1 MELKNKKINFLGD
14 SITEGAHATDF
25 AKKGYVG
32 VIAEKTG
39 AVCRNYGISGT
50 RIARQSVVD
59 PNNRMDRDFCSR
71 YAEMDKDADIVVV
84 FGGTND
90 FGHGDAPLGD
100 FKDNTPTTFCGAL
113 NYLYSG
119 IKERFGNSRIII
131 VTPLHRMEQESIH
144 GDGAK
149 PQGGPLLSEYVEL
162 IRAAAKEF
170 GFELLDFFASPEMD
184 PRNPEDFEKYF
195 ADWCHPN
202 DLGHSIL
209 ADKIIEFI
217 VSK

>member
-1 MELKNKKINFLGD
+1 MELKDKKINFLGD

-59 PNNRMDRDFCSR
+59 PEKRADRDFCSR
-71 YAEMDKDADIVVV
+71 YTEMDKDADIVVI

-90 FGHGDAPLGD
+90 FGHGDAPLGTFED
-100 FKDNTPTTFCGAL
+100 TDPSTFCGAL
-113 NYLYSG
+113 NHLYSG
-119 IKERFGNSRIII
+119 LKERFGGSRIVIL
-131 VTPLHRMEQESIH
+131 TPLHRMEQESIN

-149 PQGGPLLSEYVEL
+149 PQGGPVLSVYVEL
-162 IRAAAKEF
+162 IRTAAEKF
-170 GFELLDFFASPEMD
+170 GFEILDFFASDEMD
-184 PRNPEDFEKYF
+184 PRNPEDFKTYF

-202 DLGHSIL
+202 DFGHSVL
-209 ADKIIEFI
+209 ADKIIEFL
-217 VSK
+217 SK